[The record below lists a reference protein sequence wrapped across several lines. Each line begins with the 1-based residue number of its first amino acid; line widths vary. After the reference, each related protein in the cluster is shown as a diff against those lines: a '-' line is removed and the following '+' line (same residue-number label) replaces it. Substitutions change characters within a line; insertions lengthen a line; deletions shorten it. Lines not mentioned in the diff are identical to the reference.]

1 MEDGSGSDAEE
12 QASES
17 SSDDKDDK
25 GEDQQEE
32 QKQGQ
37 KNQEGK
43 DEQKQAKPE
52 KSDKSSDDSSDGS
65 SQPSSSSSSSSD
77 GAKDTGGGTQGK
89 SQDDVKGP
97 ERSAKNTTEG
107 EPPSAVSNKVPS
119 PFKCAARSQGLAV
132 PQIMCLLCSG
142 TTGSA
147 PGLCSLSGGSK
158 HGCMLYELAAYA
170 QSYVTHLVTP
180 SSECLAYS
188 VR

>member
-12 QASES
+12 QATES

-37 KNQEGK
+37 KEQETK
-43 DEQKQAKPE
+43 DEQKQAKPD

-65 SQPSSSSSSSSD
+65 SQPSSSSD
-77 GAKDTGGGTQGK
+77 GAKGTEGGTQGK

-97 ERSAKNTTEG
+97 ERSAKNTTDG

-142 TTGSA
+142 TTASA

-158 HGCMLYELAAYA
+158 FGCMPYELAAYP
-170 QSYVTHLVTP
+170 QSSLTHLVTP
-180 SSECLAYS
+180 SSDFLAYS